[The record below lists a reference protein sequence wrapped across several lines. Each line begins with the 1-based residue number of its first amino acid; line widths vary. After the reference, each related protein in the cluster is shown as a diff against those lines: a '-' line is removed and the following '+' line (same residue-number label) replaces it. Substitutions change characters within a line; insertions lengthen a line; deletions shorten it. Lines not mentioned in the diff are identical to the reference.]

1 MADRFNRTE
10 KDNKKYSLLLE
21 KVLKEAVVPADEQE
35 LPLDAVNE

>member
-1 MADRFNRTE
+1 LSANQQA
-10 KDNKKYSLLLE
+10 SLTQPLE